1 MNERPPK
8 IESVKESKDNI
19 LKKLLE
25 NPEIKSVV
33 ELRFFRHSIKETDTL
48 KPDQDIELTSDGKE
62 YAKKQLENDTDIR
75 QSLAFG
81 SPRKRTQETAMF
93 VMSGQENEI
102 LGNENFDELKEK
114 LNQDLKVGSKIGIDE
129 NLDFKEDPNSEYYK
143 EAIQSVHDGW
153 YLKYLVEQSDKR
165 AEELGDTIS
174 ATYTRQAQKVARI
187 IKKYGTILPR
197 WTEIVSD
204 NPDKYTKLLE
214 RFMGTHQGVAECF
227 LAKLMEVYSGDTEL
241 RDKFVAS
248 LNNKGFDFVEGL
260 KIYLADESK
269 PYPTII
275 VEYKHTDPKDSSKNF
290 EFSKE
295 VNYGMIDEILDG
307 DDVNW
312 F

>member
-1 MNERPPK
+1 V
-8 IESVKESKDNI
+8 I
-19 LKKLLE
+19 
-25 NPEIKSVV
+25 
-33 ELRFFRHSIKETDTL
+33 ELRFFRHSIKETDPS
-48 KPDQDIELTSDGKE
+48 KSDKDIELTPDGKE
-62 YAKKQLENDTDIR
+62 YAKGQSENDTDIR
-75 QSLAFG
+75 QSVAFG

-93 VMSGQENEI
+93 VMGGQENEI
-102 LGNENFDELKEK
+102 SGNENFDELKNK
-114 LNQDLKVGSKIGIDE
+114 LNQDLKVGSKIGVDE
-129 NLDFKEDPNSEYYK
+129 NLDFKEDKNSEYYK
-143 EAIQSVHDGW
+143 EAMKSVEDGW

-165 AEELGDTIS
+165 AEELGDTVS
-174 ATYTRQAQKVARI
+174 ATYTRQAQQVARI

-260 KIYLADESK
+260 KIYLADTSK
-269 PYPTII
+269 PFPKIM
-275 VEYKHTDPKDSSKNF
+275 VEYKHTDPKDPSKSF

-295 VNYGMIDEILDG
+295 VNYGMINEILDG
-307 DDVNW
+307 GDVNW